1 MNIFLKKIIIG
12 VFLFLLSFSFA
23 QAELPNFI
31 DFKKVLNKS
40 TAGSKAQIF
49 LQEKFKKESQKFNQ
63 LEQNIL
69 KEEKEIISLKK
80 TISNEDYIK
89 KVEKLRKK
97 VANLQ
102 TSKQKPFNS
111 ISKSRIKAKQDLLNA
126 LNPILKKYMQEN
138 NVRIILDKKSVL
150 MGDTN
155 LEITDLII
163 TILNKEF
170 PSLKVN

>member
-31 DFKKVLNKS
+31 DFKKVLNNS
-40 TAGSKAQIF
+40 IAGSKAQIF
-49 LQEKFKKESQKFNQ
+49 LQEKFKKGSQKCNQ
-63 LEQNIL
+63 IEQNIL
-69 KEEKEIISLKK
+69 KGEKEIISLKK

-97 VANLQ
+97 VADLQ
-102 TSKQKPFNS
+102 TSKQKSFSS

-138 NVRIILDKKSVL
+138 NVRLILDKKSVL